1 MPASILSYQGIP
13 MVSLDN
19 SVLARLEKG
28 GKRYELLVD
37 PDMVDDFKI
46 DPESV
51 NLDDFLAMDEVFHD
65 AKSGE
70 RPTEEAIENTF
81 ATQDILQITKIIL
94 DKGSIQLTT
103 NQRKAIVE
111 RMRQKII
118 HHIHSQ
124 AVDPKTKSPHPV
136 TRIELALD
144 ESRYSVDPFKKLE
157 LQIKEAVDK
166 LKPLIPLSFETI
178 RLAFKIPGTGYGTA
192 QRILRQYQVK
202 EGWLE
207 DGSWACVVECPAGMK
222 ADIIGLIMKVSS
234 QTEVKEM

>member
-1 MPASILSYQGIP
+1 

-19 SVLARLEKG
+19 SVLARMEKG

-37 PDMVDDFKI
+37 PEMVDDFKNNPDSI
-46 DPESV
+46 
-51 NLDDFLAMDEVFHD
+51 NIDDFLAMDEVFHD
-65 AKSGE
+65 ARGGE
-70 RPTEEAIENTF
+70 RPTEDAIENTF
-81 ATQDILQITKIIL
+81 GTQDILQIAKIIL

-111 RMRQKII
+111 KMRQKII

-136 TRIELALD
+136 TRIELALE

-157 LQIKEAVDK
+157 LQIKDAVDK
-166 LKPLIPLSFETI
+166 LKVLIPLSFETM
-178 RLAFKIPGTGYGTA
+178 RLAFKVPGSAYGGA
-192 QRILRQYQVK
+192 MRVLRSYHVK
-202 EGWLE
+202 DGWLE
-207 DGSWACVVECPAGMK
+207 DGTWACVIEIPAGMK
-222 ADIIGLIMKVSS
+222 GEIIGQIMKVSS

>member
-1 MPASILSYQGIP
+1 

-19 SVLARLEKG
+19 SVLARMEKG

-37 PDMVDDFKI
+37 PEMVDDFKN
-46 DPESV
+46 DPDSI
-51 NLDDFLAMDEVFHD
+51 NIDDFLAMDEVFHD
-65 AKSGE
+65 ARGGE

-81 ATQDILQITKIIL
+81 GTQDILEIAKTIL
-94 DKGSIQLTT
+94 SKGSIQLTT

-111 RMRQKII
+111 KMRQKII

-136 TRIELALD
+136 TRIELALE

-157 LQIKEAVDK
+157 LQIKDAVDK
-166 LKPLIPLSFETI
+166 LKVLIPLSFETM
-178 RLAFKIPGTGYGTA
+178 RLAFKVPGSAYGGA
-192 QRILRQYQVK
+192 MRVLRSYHVK
-202 EGWLE
+202 DGWLE
-207 DGSWACVVECPAGMK
+207 DGTWACVIEIPAGMK
-222 ADIIGLIMKVSS
+222 GEIIGQIMKLSS